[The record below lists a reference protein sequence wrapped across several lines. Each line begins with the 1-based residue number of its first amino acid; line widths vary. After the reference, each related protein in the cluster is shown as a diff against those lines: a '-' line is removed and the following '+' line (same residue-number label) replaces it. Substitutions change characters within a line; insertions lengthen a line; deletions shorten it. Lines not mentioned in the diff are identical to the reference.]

1 MSERDTARIAEAAAQ
16 AWQTSYL
23 GDQLYV
29 PLGTV
34 AGVALAVAAGP
45 AQSVPLLAALDA
57 GDAEEFGEQLYEVW
71 GRMWIARPDLI
82 ARTAPLWQWL
92 REGAQPEQLT
102 AARRV
107 TALAMRAGLDRLMND
122 QEARRD
128 SDLLGHLLM
137 ELRPA
142 VARTGR
148 GQFYTPRD
156 VGEVL
161 AHLNGLTG
169 IRPGQSVV
177 EPACGT
183 GSLLGA
189 AAQVMRQHGTDPAT
203 VRWFAVDIDEAAI
216 GCLAVNVV
224 LWDLGHQVQLG
235 CGDILK
241 SPDEW
246 LQRAAAERAH
256 GLGRMQ
262 LAETLGLVH
271 LLNAAT
277 ARRDGDRTDV
287 GVLERGCDRQS
298 GAAA

>member
-1 MSERDTARIAEAAAQ
+1 MSKHDTATIAEAAAR

-34 AGVALAVAAGP
+34 AGVALAAAAGP

-57 GDAEEFGEQLYEVW
+57 GDVDEFGEQLYEVW
-71 GRMWIARPDLI
+71 GRVWVARPDLS

-92 REGAQPEQLT
+92 REGAQPEQL
-102 AARRV
+102 AASRRV
-107 TALAMRAGLDRLMND
+107 AAAAVRAGLGRLMSD

-156 VGEVL
+156 IGEVL
-161 AHLNGLTG
+161 ARLNGLAG
-169 IRPGQSVV
+169 IRAGQSVV

-189 AAQVMRQHGTDPAT
+189 AAQVMRQNGTDPAT
-203 VRWFAVDIDEAAI
+203 VQWFAVDIDEAAV

-224 LWDLGHQVQLG
+224 LWDLGRQVLLG
-235 CGDILK
+235 CGDILQ

-246 LQRAAAERAH
+246 LRRAAAERAH
-256 GLGRMQ
+256 GIGRMQ
-262 LAETLGLVH
+262 IAETLGLVH
-271 LLNAAT
+271 LLKVVTPAPAAHAADT
-277 ARRDGDRTDV
+277 SVR
-287 GVLERGCDRQS
+287 EQP